1 MAGIPNQ
8 VEAKPTII
16 VQTIDFVELV
26 GRFCAKLD
34 FICSLLRL
42 FLLLLN
48 HEIHDA
54 NGLARCFGPV
64 NLGRLCRFG

>member
-1 MAGIPNQ
+1 MAVNPNR
-8 VEAKPTII
+8 VEAKPSII
-16 VQTIDFVELV
+16 AQTIDFIELV
-26 GRFCAKLD
+26 ARFCAKLD
-34 FICSLLRL
+34 FICSLPRL

-64 NLGRLCRFG
+64 NPGRLRRFG